1 MTDLS
6 LGEFVEIT
14 SSKRIKRADYVPD
27 GIPFYRSKEVIER
40 AKGNKISTELFISEE
55 QFSEIEKKFGAP
67 KPGDILLTSVGTLGV
82 SWRVQEDTQFY
93 FKDGN
98 LTWFRNFDSKLDSKY
113 LMYWLRS
120 RVGQQE
126 LDRISIGST
135 QRALTIVALK
145 SLPFSPPP
153 VSDQKAIAHILGT
166 LDDKIELNQKMNQTL
181 EEIAKA
187 IFKSWFVDF
196 DPVRAKAEG
205 RPTGLPPEIS
215 DLFPDELVDSEIGE
229 IPKGWSATPLSDAIN
244 LDSGFAYK
252 GKSKGR
258 GDKFLVTMGC
268 VSQSNRF
275 SAKGLHRYEGEFK
288 DRNIVK
294 AGDICVSSH
303 DVTQAREHLGAP
315 FIVPESIGN
324 TITAAATN
332 TFIVRPAGRLS
343 TEFLYQLF
351 QTQRYRNEMIASAKG
366 TAILHI
372 SKTAVTNFL
381 YCDPT
386 KALKDNFDSLAI
398 PIAQRINV
406 LTDENQALADLRDT
420 LLPKLMSGELRIPDA
435 EKFLE
440 EAGI

>member
-1 MTDLS
+1 LTDLS

-40 AKGNKISTELFISEE
+40 AKGNKISTELFISDE

-82 SWRVQEDTQFY
+82 SWQVEEDSQFY

-181 EEIAKA
+181 EDIAKA

-196 DPVRAKAEG
+196 DPVRAKIEG
-205 RPTGLPPEIS
+205 KPTGLPPEI
-215 DLFPDELVDSEIGE
+215 DELFPDEMVDSEIGE
-229 IPKGWSATPLSDAIN
+229 IPKGWKVTPLSEQIRVNPKYTLKKGTDAYFVEMKCLSESTSLIS
-244 LDSGFAYK
+244 DGYVRSFTSGSKFQRFDTLFARITPCLEN
-252 GKSKGR
+252 GKTGLLMNK
-258 GDKFLVTMGC
+258 
-268 VSQSNRF
+268 
-275 SAKGLHRYEGEFK
+275 SA
-288 DRNIVK
+288 V
-294 AGDICVSSH
+294 
-303 DVTQAREHLGAP
+303 DVCWG
-315 FIVPESIGN
+315 
-324 TITAAATN
+324 
-332 TFIVRPAGRLS
+332 S
-343 TEFLYQLF
+343 TEFIVLSPQDDQSPLF
-351 QTQRYRNEMIASAKG
+351 PYCWARNENLR
-366 TAILHI
+366 T
-372 SKTAVTNFL
+372 TAVSSMTGSSGRQRGPNDF
-381 YCDPT
+381 
-386 KALKDNFDSLAI
+386 FDSFLVANPDSAVHQI
-398 PIAQRINV
+398 FGK
-406 LTDENQALADLRDT
+406 LADPVMKRIQICEEEITALTELRDA
-420 LLPKLMSGELRIPDA
+420 LLPKLISGELRIPDA